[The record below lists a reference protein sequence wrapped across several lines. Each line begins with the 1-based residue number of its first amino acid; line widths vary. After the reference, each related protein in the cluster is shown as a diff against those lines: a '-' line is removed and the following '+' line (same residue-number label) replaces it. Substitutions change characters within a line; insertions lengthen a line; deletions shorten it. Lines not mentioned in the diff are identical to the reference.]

1 LKLDNKHVS
10 RQQVKLSLNFA
21 TGLANVVS
29 LGTNP
34 TTVVRASGGEL
45 LLDAN
50 QLYAINPN
58 DTICLW
64 RAECRYRFVAQL
76 KPGFSVPLLP
86 DQPLVSDADA
96 ASNAKSKN
104 GGIDGEDDDDDD
116 DDDDDVS
123 ALVIGGA
130 PPPPAVAPFTP
141 PAPLRID
148 TVTNS
153 IDDDEDDVN
162 SRALTES
169 ETSAS
174 VSKQYSG
181 AKGAL
186 AFVSPMRRGSSR
198 LALQSTVPGG
208 ASSTASNAAD
218 AGASAATSASP
229 PRPRAATTTTTG
241 RWQCCTAL
249 CCGASSRR
257 RAKLARCRR
266 SWRTRTP
273 PLTNWTAN

>member
-96 ASNAKSKN
+96 
-104 GGIDGEDDDDDD
+104 
-116 DDDDDVS
+116 
-123 ALVIGGA
+123 
-130 PPPPAVAPFTP
+130 PPAMPRARTVA
-141 PAPLRID
+141 
-148 TVTNS
+148 
-153 IDDDEDDVN
+153 
-162 SRALTES
+162 
-169 ETSAS
+169 
-174 VSKQYSG
+174 
-181 AKGAL
+181 
-186 AFVSPMRRGSSR
+186 
-198 LALQSTVPGG
+198 STVRM
-208 ASSTASNAAD
+208 TMMM
-218 AGASAATSASP
+218 TTM
-229 PRPRAATTTTTG
+229 TTTSV
-241 RWQCCTAL
+241 R
-249 CCGASSRR
+249 SSLVVRR
-257 RAKLARCRR
+257 RRLRLRR
-266 SWRTRTP
+266 SRHRRRCASTLSPTRST
-273 PLTNWTAN
+273 TTKTMSTRAR